1 MCFLLKKI
9 MRKLHMHREKSC
21 YRNKATF
28 KIVYAVFYSV
38 KGDKVIEIRT
48 DAYTHS
54 ENNL

>member
-1 MCFLLKKI
+1 MLFVKKI
-9 MRKLHMHREKSC
+9 MRKLHMHREKSR